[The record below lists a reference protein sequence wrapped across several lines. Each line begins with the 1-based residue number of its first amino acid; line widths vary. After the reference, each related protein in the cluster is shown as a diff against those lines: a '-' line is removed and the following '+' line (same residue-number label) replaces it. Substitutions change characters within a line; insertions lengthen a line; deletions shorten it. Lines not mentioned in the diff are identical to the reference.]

1 MNSEIASP
9 PAIPSSIVS
18 PLDRRA
24 ALKWMLAAAAT
35 IPVTARLRGADSTP
49 ARPHG
54 YGPDPDVLRIYK
66 PGDLWPLT
74 FTAEQR
80 RTAVALCD
88 TIIPADAESPS
99 ASSVG
104 VVDFIDEWISA
115 PYAPGKDDFS
125 FQQDRITIL
134 EGFAWLE
141 RESAAR
147 FGKTFADLDDA
158 RRTAICDDICFTETA
173 KTGFEK
179 AAAFFATYRDLTAGG
194 FYTTPEG
201 TRDLKYIGNIPMA
214 TFDGPPLEVLQKVG
228 LA

>member
-1 MNSEIASP
+1 MNPEIAP
-9 PAIPSSIVS
+9 PHAIPPGIVS

-24 ALKWMLAAAAT
+24 AIKWMFAAAAT
-35 IPVTARLRGADSTP
+35 IPVTARLRGADNTVHR
-49 ARPHG
+49 ARG
-54 YGPDPDVLRIYK
+54 YGSDPDVLRIYK
-66 PGDLWPLT
+66 PGELWPLT

-99 ASSVG
+99 ASAVG

-125 FQQDRITIL
+125 FQQDRVAIL
-134 EGFAWLE
+134 EGFAWLD

-147 FGKTFADLDDA
+147 FGKVFADLDDTQ
-158 RRTAICDDICFTETA
+158 RSAICDDICFAEIA
-173 KTGFEK
+173 KAGFEK